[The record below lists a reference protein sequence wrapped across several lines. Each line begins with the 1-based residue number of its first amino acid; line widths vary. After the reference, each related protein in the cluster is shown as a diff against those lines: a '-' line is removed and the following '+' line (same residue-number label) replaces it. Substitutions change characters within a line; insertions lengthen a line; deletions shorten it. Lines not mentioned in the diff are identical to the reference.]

1 MTHAMFNRATQ
12 PRDYLWLGAILVL
25 ATLLRVIGLDAPLW
39 FDEIVTVNSYVRGPW
54 GDILQG
60 YSMNNHY
67 LFTLQSK
74 LSIALFGPETWAY
87 RVPALL
93 FGVGTVGAIWWLARD
108 VAGVM
113 VAHISALLVAL
124 SYHQVWFSQ
133 NARGYTELAFWST
146 LGMIFFLRGLHSPRR
161 GIWIAYGLTLA
172 AAVFT
177 HLTGAFFFA
186 AQGLVWIMFLAVL
199 ALRGQLSRDLI
210 LSPLLGALTGLILL
224 GAFYAPML
232 AEVLQ
237 TVGGVSQTSSI
248 DLMQEY
254 QTPLWAVLEGVQTA
268 IGEAGVLPM
277 MVVVVVVIAACLGAT
292 GTHHRAPLFA
302 AVVLAHIGLTF
313 ALLLTLG
320 MRIWPRFFFADIGFI
335 LILIVTGT
343 FVGANVMARI
353 AARPQLERYL
363 FIAAVAAMV
372 LVSAVLLQRNYSA
385 PKQNLAGAFELVEAS
400 RTPRERV
407 YSVGHSGPLFTGFFE
422 ADWGNLM
429 SQEDYDRALST
440 PGPVTL
446 VIPFPARSYRMIPAL
461 TADTGNILQVVHRFP
476 GTLGDG
482 DVLILRRAG
491 DG

>member
-1 MTHAMFNRATQ
+1 MIPARLNRAAQ

-25 ATLLRVIGLDAPLW
+25 ATLLRLIGLNAPLW

-74 LSIALFGPETWAY
+74 LSVSLFGPQTWAY
-87 RVPALL
+87 RVPAVL

-124 SYHQVWFSQ
+124 SYHQVRFSQ

-146 LGMIFFLRGLHSPRR
+146 LGMILFLRGLHTPRR
-161 GIWIAYGLTLA
+161 TIWIAYGLTLA

-186 AQGLVWIMFLAVL
+186 AQGLVWLIFVAAL

-210 LSPLLGALTGLILL
+210 LSPLLGVLIGLILL
-224 GAFYAPML
+224 AAFYAPML

-268 IGEAGVLPM
+268 IGEAGVLPVM
-277 MVVVVVVIAACLGAT
+277 VMVMVVITACLGAI
-292 GTHHRAPLFA
+292 GTHRQAPLFA
-302 AVVLAHIGLTF
+302 AMVLAHIGLTF
-313 ALLLTLG
+313 VLLLTLG

-335 LILIVTGT
+335 LILIVVGT
-343 FVGANVMARI
+343 SVGANFMARI

-363 FIAAVAAMV
+363 FMAVVAAMV
-372 LVSAVLLQRNYSA
+372 LVSAVLVQRNYSA
-385 PKQNLAGAFELVEAS
+385 PKQNLAGAFELVETT
-400 RTPRERV
+400 RKPQERV
-407 YSVGHSGPLFTGFFE
+407 YSVGHSGPLFTGFFG

-429 SQEDYDRALST
+429 SQQEYDNVLSA
-440 PGPVTL
+440 PGPITL
-446 VIPFPARSYRMIPAL
+446 VIPFPARSHRMIPTLA
-461 TADTGNILQVVHRFP
+461 TDTGNILHLIHRFP